1 MRTQSAIRHIDT
13 DGGAAPQARPR
24 TRQRWVAMR
33 VAAVGALLAVGP
45 AVSPAVARSHPT
57 STGTDRVS
65 VFASAPAP
73 GHPFGIAVG
82 DGNVY
87 VSTSAGDFFADPAN
101 GGHLNSDNERV
112 FTYDEDGTLVRS
124 TVIDTA
130 DNSNMGLFGLA
141 LDGNPGPRHQLYVAD
156 MNGRIL
162 TVGLGAHPAAPKVF
176 SQVPTSTGL
185 AGDWMLS
192 MWNDLVFDKT
202 GNLYVPDDKPR
213 IWRVSPDGTAHIW
226 FTDPRLTGLF
236 GFAGGPLGGRID
248 ATGQWLYISI
258 TLAAEFAPSPD
269 ATIYRIRLVDH
280 PTAADMELVHRFV
293 ASPDPTVAPPQAT
306 GLAFAKSG
314 NLYVSL
320 LGPNQVAVL
329 DPAGNEI
336 RRISDPRFNSP
347 WGLAFMGNS
356 LLVTNGDLEP
366 ATNPDAWKIFK
377 VAVGE
382 TGLPLNRPRVP
393 GN

>member
-1 MRTQSAIRHIDT
+1 
-13 DGGAAPQARPR
+13 
-24 TRQRWVAMR
+24 
-33 VAAVGALLAVGP
+33 
-45 AVSPAVARSHPT
+45 
-57 STGTDRVS
+57 
-65 VFASAPAP
+65 
-73 GHPFGIAVG
+73 
-82 DGNVY
+82 

-101 GGHLNSDNERV
+101 GGHLNSDDERV
-112 FTYDEDGTLVRS
+112 FTYDEDGTLLDT

-130 DNSNMGLFGLA
+130 DNSDMGLFGLA
-141 LDGNPGPRHQLYVAD
+141 LDGNPGPKHQLFVSD

-162 TVGLGAHPAAPKVF
+162 TIGLGRNAGPPKVF
-176 SQVPTSTGL
+176 SQVPASTGL

-192 MWNDLVFDKT
+192 MWNDLAFDTT
-202 GNLYVPDDKPR
+202 GNLYVTDDKPR

-226 FTDPRLTGLF
+226 FTNPRLTGLF

-248 ATGQWLYISI
+248 PTGQWLYISI

-293 ASPDPTVAPPQAT
+293 AVPDPTVAPPQAT

-320 LGPNQVAVL
+320 LGPNQVVVL

-336 RRISDPRFNSP
+336 RRISDPRFFSP
-347 WGLAFMGNS
+347 WGLAFMGNK

-366 ATNPDAWKIFK
+366 GDHPDTWKIFK
-377 VAVGE
+377 VDVGE
-382 TGLPLNRPRVP
+382 TGLPLNRPHVP
-393 GN
+393 VN